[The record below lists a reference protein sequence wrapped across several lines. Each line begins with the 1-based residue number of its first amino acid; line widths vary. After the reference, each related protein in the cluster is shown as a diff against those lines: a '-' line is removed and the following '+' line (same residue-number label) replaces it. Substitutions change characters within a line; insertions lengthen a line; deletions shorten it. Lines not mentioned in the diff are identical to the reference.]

1 MPRYAIAHN
10 LSGLVRGV
18 AFADDPVAACRK
30 LDLSL
35 GDDNREYEELGP
47 RSRSA
52 HATASAYAVYEATVE
67 LARIPEQ
74 LGIATEQVPGL
85 TKVAVVV
92 FREQPAPDGGGLR

>member
-18 AFADDPVAACRK
+18 ACADDPVAACRE
-30 LDLSL
+30 LDQSL
-35 GDDNREYEELGP
+35 GDGDRDYEELGP

-52 HATASAYAVYEATVE
+52 HATASAYAVYQATVD

-74 LGIATEQVPGL
+74 LGIAAGQVAGWI
-85 TKVAVVV
+85 KVAVVV
-92 FREQPAPDGGGLR
+92 FREQPAVDGGGPR